1 MCSYYFIIS
10 RLIVINFAA
19 KKTNLGTRVSNNKLA
34 LVGYKQMLNKILKIT
49 GSGKIWLNMDIII
62 IIIVFILTMM
72 DPYTWQ
78 SSLAKSSDL

>member
-49 GSGKIWLNMDIII
+49 GSGKI
-62 IIIVFILTMM
+62 
-72 DPYTWQ
+72 
-78 SSLAKSSDL
+78 